1 MAQRYFDPALASE
14 VATILIP
21 LRWHTDTHFYCG
33 ASKHGFQP
41 ATSGTIPKYWTMHLR
56 IENGSPLLL
65 RFGIY
70 SYLDSKTSSG
80 KQEYEYDEAQARC
93 TNKILS
99 RWLGA
104 AYSTVSCRRL
114 RFIVDVLQLWNTSTT
129 LKMSNGAY
137 SVRNECGWWSGTSV
151 RFLHVS
157 PRKMIPRN
165 ASIPNPSRNVT
176 NNRTDGVI
184 LIEHTYNTMNFKEVK
199 NWSRYRDSRPLAP
212 FSSTFSIPSKD
223 HLKLQ
228 IRNSWHTTLSH
239 ESW

>member
-1 MAQRYFDPALASE
+1 MVFSQPQVVRSRSTGPCTSALKTVVPCSSVSGSIPIWIAKP
-14 VATILIP
+14 VA
-21 LRWHTDTHFYCG
+21 
-33 ASKHGFQP
+33 ASKS
-41 ATSGTIPKYWTMHLR
+41 TNTMKPKQGVR
-56 IENGSPLLL
+56 IRYSQDDWELHTLL
-65 RFGIY
+65 
-70 SYLDSKTSSG
+70 
-80 KQEYEYDEAQARC
+80 
-93 TNKILS
+93 
-99 RWLGA
+99 
-104 AYSTVSCRRL
+104 TVSCRRL
-114 RFIVDVLQLWNTSTT
+114 RFIVDVLQLWNASTT

-137 SVRNECGWWSGTSV
+137 SVRNECGWWSGTLV
-151 RFLHVS
+151 WFLHVS

-199 NWSRYRDSRPLAP
+199 NWSRYRDSRSLAP